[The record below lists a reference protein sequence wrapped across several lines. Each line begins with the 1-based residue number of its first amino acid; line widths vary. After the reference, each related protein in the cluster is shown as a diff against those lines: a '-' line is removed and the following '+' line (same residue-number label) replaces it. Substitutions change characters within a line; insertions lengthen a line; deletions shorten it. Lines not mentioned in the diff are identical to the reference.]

1 MGRGQGEPAIRNTMR
16 TKRKRILC
24 TTNTLNLLQE
34 HEILNFISVLAGTTL
49 MTINY
54 SVANYQAVGLALV
67 WFVFVLA
74 LDLGHGQALKG
85 EHTIH
90 ANSSKRIHFSGFKSS
105 NLEFGINTTSM
116 HSLCILKHRENLAP
130 YDRPTNK
137 EHRRA
142 LINNAV
148 RIANA
153 NTKTRFEW

>member
-1 MGRGQGEPAIRNTMR
+1 MGWGQREPATRNTMR

-24 TTNTLNLLQE
+24 MTNTLNLLQE

-85 EHTIH
+85 EGIAYIPDMQTAPNGFIFQD
-90 ANSSKRIHFSGFKSS
+90 SKVVI
-105 NLEFGINTTSM
+105 
-116 HSLCILKHRENLAP
+116 
-130 YDRPTNK
+130 
-137 EHRRA
+137 
-142 LINNAV
+142 
-148 RIANA
+148 
-153 NTKTRFEW
+153 